1 MLTFKTTTK
10 LLLLVILSFY
20 TSFSF
25 SQQTIE
31 NNRICNDPIVGRG
44 VYALPSISGGGVCL
58 LCNTTDAA
66 KVTDGN
72 LDNYGVAAIPAG
84 AISTTVLI
92 AIKDSL
98 QYYPGGNTVGFVI
111 GGHDGAL
118 LNGGLLSASI
128 LNNLSIQTL
137 RNGTVVQTI
146 NYTTGTSGLLLGVLQ
161 ATSTGKQVLSFA
173 TGAGQ
178 DFDEVRLIASGTV
191 AALTSV
197 RIYEAFESP
206 AGCATDCADALVA
219 GTSAISPAG
228 TGSGGICA
236 GGSVSNA
243 ANAIDSDITNNY
255 ATIAL
260 PTLGVGCERYIQVN
274 ASTIYNEGTFAGFV
288 ISETSGLVGLSLLG
302 GITIETFNAGISQ
315 ESSVGSALLTAN
327 VLNGSTASY
336 QVGFRTTKKFNA
348 IRITI
353 KSLGLNLGGSYR
365 VYYAYVKL
373 DSDKDGIPNCLDKC
387 AGSDAMDT
395 DGDGVPDVCDNNV
408 IDLSLLKGVD
418 NSRPAQGGA
427 VAFTVTIKRDDS
439 TKNATGVK
447 VTDLLPVGLT
457 YTGHTAPTGTQY
469 SHTTGIWNIG
479 SALAGTTNS
488 LSLIINATADSAG
501 VVINQASITSS
512 VETDIDNASLQD
524 HIASACVTVPIQICQ
539 GRSIILVAPSAPT
552 YVWYRNGVA
561 IPGGTNDSLVVTLSG
576 DYTVNFTSSSG
587 CASGNC
593 CPIVINVNAL
603 PTISAGAD
611 VAVCSGTST
620 TLTATGTGTLQWNT
634 GETTASIS
642 VSPTLTTNFIVRLT
656 NTLGCVN
663 SDTVLVTAN
672 PAPLSANAIAICNNA
687 GTTDNTADDT
697 YTITLNPSGGSGIG
711 NSYSVGLNGSAVT
724 GMTFTYGTQ
733 SAPIPAGLITDGSKT
748 LLITD
753 NNGCTFNTMVTP
765 PASCS
770 SCPTKVCVPI
780 TIVKSE

>member
-1 MLTFKTTTK
+1 MVTLKN
-10 LLLLVILSFY
+10 LLLVILTLC
-20 TSFSF
+20 TSFAF

-44 VYALPSISGGGVCL
+44 VYALPSLSGGGICL
-58 LCNTTDAA
+58 LCNTSDAA
-66 KVTDGN
+66 NVTDGN

-111 GGHDGAL
+111 GGHNGGL

-128 LNNLSIQTL
+128 LSNLSIQTL
-137 RNGTVVQTI
+137 RNGTVVQTV
-146 NYTTGTSGLLLGVLQ
+146 NYTTGSSGLLLGVLQ

-206 AGCATDCADALVA
+206 AGCATDCVNALV
-219 GTSAISPAG
+219 GTDASGAPA
-228 TGSGGICA
+228 TGSSGVCL
-236 GGSVSNA
+236 GGSV
-243 ANAIDSDITNNY
+243 ANAGNTTDSDSTNNF
-255 ATIAL
+255 ATITL
-260 PTLGVGCERYIQVN
+260 PTLGLGCDRYIQVN
-274 ASTIYNEGTFAGFV
+274 ASTIYDEGTFAGFV
-288 ISETSGLVGLSLLG
+288 ISETSGLLGLDLLG
-302 GITIETFNAGISQ
+302 GITIETFNGGISQ

-327 VLNGSTASY
+327 VLNGSTNSY

-353 KSLGLNLGGSYR
+353 RSLGVNLGGTYR
-365 VYYAYVKL
+365 IYYAYVKA
-373 DSDKDGIPNCLDKC
+373 DSDNDGIPNCLDKC
-387 AGSDAMDT
+387 SGSDAVDT
-395 DGDGVPDVCDNNV
+395 DGDGVPDACDNNI
-408 IDLSLLKGVD
+408 IDLSLTKGVD

-427 VAFTVTIKRDDS
+427 VAFTVTITRDN
-439 TKNATGVK
+439 TTQNATGVK
-447 VTDLLPVGLT
+447 VTDLLPAGLT

-469 SHTTGIWNIG
+469 SQTTGIWNVG
-479 SALAGTTNS
+479 SALGGTTNS
-488 LSLIINATADSAG
+488 LSLVINATADSTG
-501 VVINQASITSS
+501 VIINQASITASN
-512 VETDIDNASLQD
+512 ETDTDNSSLQD

-539 GRSIILVAPSAPT
+539 GSSIILVAPSAPS
-552 YVWYRNGVA
+552 YVWYRDGVP

-593 CPIVINVNAL
+593 CPIVVNVNAL
-603 PTISAGAD
+603 PSISAGAD
-611 VAVCSGTST
+611 VAVCSGVST
-620 TLTATGTGTLQWNT
+620 TLTATGTGTFQWNT

-642 VSPTLTTNFIVRLT
+642 VSPTLTTNYIVRLT
-656 NTLGCVN
+656 NALGCTN
-663 SDTVLVTAN
+663 ADTVIVTAN
-672 PAPLSANAIAICNNA
+672 PSPLSANAIAICNNA
-687 GTTDNTADDT
+687 GTTDNSLDDT
-697 YTITLNPSGGSGIG
+697 FTITLNPSGGSGIG
-711 NSYSVGLNGSAVT
+711 ASYSVALNGSAVT
-724 GMTFTYGTQ
+724 GVSFTYGTQ
-733 SAPIPAGLITDGSKT
+733 SSPISAGLISGGSKT

-753 NNGCTFNTMVTP
+753 NNGCTLNTTVNP